1 MDLLQEK
8 IRKMKCP
15 IVADFAV
22 QDSLIPDHL
31 QGDYA
36 AFSKALM
43 DGLKDLAPAVR
54 FSFDQLALAGE
65 EGLKTLSELMQYAR
79 ELGFFVL
86 LDGPAV
92 LSPWAAE
99 RTAAGFFGEEGL
111 YPCDGLILSP
121 YIGSDA
127 IKPFLPYCKDKGKA
141 VFFAVRSANRSASEL
156 QDLMVGSRLVHIAA
170 ADVVNRHAETVLARC
185 GYSHVGVLTAATS
198 SNAVMGLRS
207 KYNRLFLLVDG
218 YDYPGGN
225 GKNCS
230 YGFDRFGHG
239 CAVSVGPAI
248 VGAWQAEQTDGT
260 DFVEKAAQALQRIK
274 NNLKTYVTI
283 L

>member
-15 IVADFAV
+15 IVLDLAV
-22 QDSLIPDHL
+22 EESLLPAHL
-31 QGDYA
+31 QGNYET
-36 AFSKALM
+36 FCRELM
-43 DGLKDLAPAVR
+43 ENLKDAVPGVR
-54 FSFDQLALAGE
+54 FSFDQLALLGQ
-65 EGLKTLSELMQYAR
+65 EGLRMLSGLLQYAH
-79 ELGFFVL
+79 ELGYYVL

-92 LSPWAAE
+92 LSPWAAD
-99 RTAAGFFGEEGL
+99 RTARGFFGEDSQ

-127 IKPFLPYCKDKGKA
+127 IKPFLPYCKDGGKS
-141 VFFAVRSANRSASEL
+141 VFFAVRSANKSAAEL

-170 ADVVNRHAETVLARC
+170 ADVVNRHAETVLAKC

-218 YDYPGGN
+218 YDYPSGN

-239 CAVSVGPAI
+239 CAVSVGPAV
-248 VGAWQAEQTDGT
+248 VGAWKAEETDGT
-260 DFVEKAAQALQRIK
+260 DYVQLAQQAVQRIK